1 MRFSDETLARRLEG
15 VGDRFMVQWLSGT
28 GSELARF
35 GPVVA
40 AADPTRPEV
49 DFLNRVYGLWPEDAD
64 RVVEI
69 AAFYRDRGV
78 RGWLEL
84 APSARFERL
93 AATLTEVGS
102 VQTGFHAVLHGAPD
116 ASRGDDA
123 EIERGPDPAL
133 FAEVLLRGH
142 GVPEGARVRDRA
154 SVARWAEIEGWRLY
168 LARVDGEPAGAALL
182 AVDDDLG
189 YLASASTLPE
199 SRGLGVHT
207 ALIRARIA
215 DARAAGC
222 ELVAAQAEFG
232 SGSMRNL
239 ERAGLHA
246 AYTKAVWRLGAAPS
260 GSRGNLPV
268 PPNPLHW
275 SASRIGGFAAPQA
288 SSAFGDPLEL

>member
-15 VGDRFMVQWLSGT
+15 VGDRFMVEWLSGT

-35 GPVVA
+35 GAVVA

-49 DFLNRVYGLWPEDAD
+49 DFVNRVYGVWPEDAG
-64 RVVEI
+64 RVADI

-93 AATLTEVGS
+93 GEVLAELGW

-116 ASRGDDA
+116 AGPGDDA
-123 EIERGPDPAL
+123 EVERDADPQL
-133 FAEVLLRGH
+133 FADVLLRGH
-142 GVPEGARVRDRA
+142 GVPEGARVRDLA
-154 SVARWAEIEGWRLY
+154 SVARWAKIEGWRLY
-168 LARVDGEPAGAALL
+168 LARVEGEPAGAALL
-182 AVDDDLG
+182 AVDDGVG
-189 YLASASTLPE
+189 YLANASTLPE

-232 SGSMRNL
+232 SASMRNL
-239 ERAGLHA
+239 ERAGLHT
-246 AYTKAVWRLGAAPS
+246 AYTKAVWRLG
-260 GSRGNLPV
+260 LPV
-268 PPNPLHW
+268 
-275 SASRIGGFAAPQA
+275 APQA